1 MDLGTTANLIVA
13 ITSISAIIIA
23 AVSLFFQIRI
33 LVRKDVAAHEKRH
46 TNTENRLKDVES
58 SVQLLNGT
66 LNTKLDSLINDVQFI
81 KDKVF

>member
-1 MDLGTTANLIVA
+1 MQFDTANLIVA

-46 TNTENRLKDVES
+46 ANTESRLKDVES